1 MGPRVV
7 GVSWKGV
14 MLLLSMICSKSSHAV
29 GTLKCCQKINLISI
43 PTLVARNYYNKNFMI
58 AKVI

>member
-29 GTLKCCQKINLISI
+29 GTLKCCQKINLII
-43 PTLVARNYYNKNFMI
+43 IIQLVKRSKLP
-58 AKVI
+58 